1 MIKISAQRQ
10 KDNNQLRTLL
20 EENRN
25 LGAHQVEY
33 NSYTFE
39 VYDQVFSPRVWQG
52 WKYYTGYLSGLD
64 LRGKNFL
71 EIGCGSG
78 ITGLYLA
85 GNNDLGHLV
94 LTDINPRAVANA
106 RINAESL
113 ALSNKVDFIES
124 DVFDQIP
131 GDMKFD
137 IIYWNCPWEL
147 ESTGYR
153 YCDELERGLFDAGY
167 ESLER
172 FLQGIERFLSPN
184 GQTFLGFGNSGGGYL
199 FRKLCNTHGVHPF
212 EMAKSSG
219 FILYEIKGTGS
230 LFRRAVATTLP
241 IFRLRS
247 IIRRKLRSWLR

>member
-10 KDNNQLRTLL
+10 KENNQLRTLL
-20 EENRN
+20 EENRS

-33 NSYTFE
+33 ESYTFE

-64 LRGKNFL
+64 LRGKHFL

-85 GNNDLGHLV
+85 GNNNLGHLV
-94 LTDINPRAVANA
+94 LTDINPRAIENA
-106 RINAESL
+106 RTNAVNL
-113 ALSNKVDFIES
+113 ALIDKVDFIES
-124 DVFDQIP
+124 DVFDRVP
-131 GDMKFD
+131 SDMKFD
-137 IIYWNCPWEL
+137 VIYWNCPWEL
-147 ESTGYR
+147 ESSNYR

-167 ESLER
+167 ESLEK
-172 FLQGIERFLSPN
+172 FLQGIDNFLRPN
-184 GQTFLGFGNSGGGYL
+184 GRTFLGFGKSAGDYY

-212 EMAKSSG
+212 ELVKSSG
-219 FILYEIKGTGS
+219 FILYEIRGAGS
-230 LFRRAVATTLP
+230 LFRRVVVTTLP
-241 IFRLRS
+241 IYRLRS